1 MKREAATVAGILGIV
16 SGTLSA
22 VVDGPIDVERL
33 AGFDPEKEVAIVDTQ
48 SVRSFATVTVFTVR
62 IAPQRNVKNPT
73 AGRREIRY
81 LVSCSARKLALAAVS
96 LIDASGQ
103 VAEVHN
109 ISPGEMQYRVPEEG
123 SSEQRWLGA
132 ACGAL

>member
-1 MKREAATVAGILGIV
+1 MKRETAIVAGILGLAF
-16 SGTLSA
+16 GMLSA
-22 VVDGPIDVERL
+22 YAGRPSEVEHL
-33 AGFDPEKEVAIVDTQ
+33 ARFDPEKEVAIVDTQ

-62 IAPQRNVKNPT
+62 ITPQRNVKNPT

-103 VAEVHN
+103 AAEVHN